1 MTAFRGMAR
10 DLEPLF
16 SPRSVAIVGAS
27 DDPAKWGN
35 WLGRGALRGEHRRPV
50 YLVNRNG
57 GTVLDRPAY
66 ASLHELPDAPEL
78 VVISVPAAAFEQTV
92 DDALAVGARA
102 LVGITAGLGEL
113 GPEAQARERD
123 LVERVRA
130 AGAMLLGPNC
140 LGVFDAGSDL
150 GLASNEFPPG
160 SIGLISQ
167 SGNLALELG
176 ILAREVGMGFS
187 RFASVGNQS
196 DVDLAELVASFAAHE
211 ATELIAIYAEDFS
224 DGRAFVDAAAAAST
238 PVVLLTV
245 GRSAASIRAAASHT
259 GALVSDVAV
268 VEAACRSAGAHMVS
282 TPGEMIDL
290 AQALLRAHP
299 LAGPR
304 IAVVGDGGGHGAIA
318 CDVAAEAGLDLPI
331 LSNELASE
339 LAASLPPTASTRNP
353 VDLAGG
359 GEQDFFSYAR
369 VARAVLASGEVDG
382 VLLTGYF
389 GGYSQY
395 SDDFAGQEAEVARQV
410 AEAAREAGRPLVAQT
425 MYSGS
430 PTAEVLRT
438 GGVPVYPGIAAAVA
452 ALAALAPHP
461 AAPGAPAMPP
471 ARELPDVDG
480 YFGARSLLEAAG
492 IRFAAARSAAGDD
505 EAEAAAAEL
514 GYPVVLKAL
523 GLLHKSDAGGV
534 AVGIP
539 GPEELRAAVA
549 DMRRRLDPPGYSVER
564 MAPVGDGVELIVGAG
579 RDPRFGPVAA
589 VGLGGIYTEIFGD
602 VAVGLAPLDVA
613 EAERMLFSL
622 RGAALLAG
630 ARGRPPCDVR
640 AAAEAAVALSRVAAA
655 HPSVAEIEINPLL
668 VTPDGA
674 VALDARVIENGLTD
688 AG

>member
-1 MTAFRGMAR
+1 VTALGGMAR

-16 SPRSVAIVGAS
+16 APRSVAIVGAS

-66 ASLHELPDAPEL
+66 ASLHDLPDAPEL
-78 VVISVPAAAFEQTV
+78 VVISVPAAAFEQAV

-140 LGVFDAGSDL
+140 LGVFDASSDL

-176 ILAREVGMGFS
+176 ILARAVEMGFS

-196 DVDLAELVASFAAHE
+196 DVDLAELIASFAAHE
-211 ATELIAIYAEDFS
+211 ATELIAVYAEDFS
-224 DGRAFVDAAAAAST
+224 DGRAFVDAAAAADT

-268 VEAACRSAGAHMVS
+268 VEAACRSAGAYLVS

-290 AQALLRAHP
+290 AQALLRARP

-331 LSNELASE
+331 LSNELAAE
-339 LAASLPPTASTRNP
+339 LAASLPSTASTRNP

-369 VARAVLASGEVDG
+369 VARTVLASGEVDG

-395 SDDFAGQEAEVARQV
+395 SDDFAGQEGEVARQV
-410 AEAAREAGRPLVAQT
+410 AEAARDTGRPLIAQT
-425 MYSGS
+425 MYADS
-430 PTAEVLRT
+430 PTAAVLRA
-438 GGVPVYPGIAAAVA
+438 GGVPVYPGIAAAA
-452 ALAALAPHP
+452 GALAALVPRP
-461 AAPGAPAMPP
+461 AAPGSPVLPA
-471 ARELPDVDG
+471 ARALPDLDG

-492 IRFAAARSAAGDD
+492 IGFVAARKVTADAD
-505 EAEAAAAEL
+505 AEAAAGEV

-534 AVGIP
+534 VVAIS
-539 GPEELRAAVA
+539 GPDELRKAVA

-589 VGLGGIYTEIFGD
+589 VGLGGIHTEIFGD

-613 EAERMLFSL
+613 EAERMLYSL
-622 RGAALLAG
+622 RGAPLLAG
-630 ARGRPPCDVR
+630 ARGQAPCDVR

-655 HPSVAEIEINPLL
+655 HPAVAEIEINPLL
-668 VTPDGA
+668 VMADGA
-674 VALDARVIENGLTD
+674 VALDARVIEIAAAD

>member
-1 MTAFRGMAR
+1 MAR

-16 SPRSVAIVGAS
+16 APRSVAIVGAS

-50 YLVNRNG
+50 YMVNRNG
-57 GTVLDRPAY
+57 GTILDRPAY
-66 ASLHELPDAPEL
+66 ASLHDLPDAPEL
-78 VVISVPAAAFEQTV
+78 VVIAVPAAAFEQAV

-113 GPEAQARERD
+113 GPEAQARERA

-140 LGVFDAGSDL
+140 LGVFDATSDL

-176 ILAREVGMGFS
+176 ILARAADMGFS
-187 RFASVGNQS
+187 RFASVGNQA
-196 DVDLAELVASFAAHE
+196 DLDLAELVASFAAHE
-211 ATELIAIYAEDFS
+211 GTELIAVYAEDFS

-238 PVVLLTV
+238 PVILLTV
-245 GRSAASIRAAASHT
+245 GRSDASIRAAVSHT
-259 GALVSDVAV
+259 GALVSDVSV
-268 VEAACRSAGAHMVS
+268 VEAACRSAGAHLVS

-290 AQALLRAHP
+290 AQALLRARP

-304 IAVVGDGGGHGAIA
+304 VAVIGDGGGHGAIA
-318 CDVAAEAGLDLPI
+318 CDVAATAGLDLPL
-331 LSNELASE
+331 LSNELAGR
-339 LAASLPPTASTRNP
+339 LAASLPHTAATRNP

-369 VARAVLASGEVDG
+369 VARAVLESGEIDA

-395 SDDFAGQEAEVARQV
+395 SDEFAGQEADVAREVARA
-410 AEAAREAGRPLVAQT
+410 AEESGRPLVAQT
-425 MYSGS
+425 MYADS
-430 PTAEVLRT
+430 PTAAVLRA
-438 GGVPVYPGIAAAVA
+438 GSVPVYSGIESAVA
-452 ALAALAPHP
+452 VLAALLPRP
-461 AAPGAPAMPP
+461 PAPGSP
-471 ARELPDVDG
+471 ELPEQRPLPELDG
-480 YFGARSLLEAAG
+480 YFGARALLEAAG
-492 IRFAAARSAAGDD
+492 IEFVAARSVPAGGDV
-505 EAEAAAAEL
+505 EAAAGEL
-514 GYPVVLKAL
+514 GYPVVVKAL
-523 GLLHKSDAGGV
+523 GTLHKSDVGGV
-534 AVGIP
+534 VVGIA
-539 GPEELRAAVA
+539 GPDELRAAVA
-549 DMRRRLDPPGYSVER
+549 DLRRRLDPPGFSVER
-564 MAPVGDGVELIVGAG
+564 VAPVHEGVELIVGAG

-613 EAERMLFSL
+613 EAERMLYSL
-622 RGAALLAG
+622 RGAPLMAG

-640 AAAEAAVALSRVAAA
+640 AAAEAAVALSRVAAS
-655 HPSVAEIEINPLL
+655 HPGIAEIEINPLL

-674 VALDARVIENGLTD
+674 VALDARVIEIDGTN

>member
-1 MTAFRGMAR
+1 MAR

-16 SPRSVAIVGAS
+16 APRSVAIVGAS

-50 YLVNRNG
+50 YMVNRNG
-57 GTVLDRPAY
+57 GTILDRPAY
-66 ASLHELPDAPEL
+66 ASLHDLPDAPEL
-78 VVISVPAAAFEQTV
+78 VVIAVPAAAFEQAV

-113 GPEAQARERD
+113 GPEAQARERA

-140 LGVFDAGSDL
+140 LGVFDATSDL

-176 ILAREVGMGFS
+176 ILARAADMGFS
-187 RFASVGNQS
+187 RFASVGNQA
-196 DVDLAELVASFAAHE
+196 DLDLAELVASFAAHE
-211 ATELIAIYAEDFS
+211 GTELIAVYAEDFS

-238 PVVLLTV
+238 PVILLTV
-245 GRSAASIRAAASHT
+245 GRSDASIRAAVSHT
-259 GALVSDVAV
+259 GALVSDVSV
-268 VEAACRSAGAHMVS
+268 VEAACRSAGAHLVS

-290 AQALLRAHP
+290 AQALLRARP

-304 IAVVGDGGGHGAIA
+304 VAVIGDGGGHGAIA
-318 CDVAAEAGLDLPI
+318 CDVAATAGLDLPL
-331 LSNELASE
+331 LSNELAGR
-339 LAASLPPTASTRNP
+339 LAASLPHTAATRNP

-369 VARAVLASGEVDG
+369 VARAVLESGEIDA

-395 SDDFAGQEAEVARQV
+395 SDEFAGQEADVAREVARA
-410 AEAAREAGRPLVAQT
+410 AEESGRPLVAQT
-425 MYSGS
+425 MYADS
-430 PTAEVLRT
+430 PTAAVLRA
-438 GGVPVYPGIAAAVA
+438 GSVPVYSGIQSAVA
-452 ALAALAPHP
+452 VLAALLPRP
-461 AAPGAPAMPP
+461 PAPGSP
-471 ARELPDVDG
+471 ELPEQRPLPELDG
-480 YFGARSLLEAAG
+480 YFGARALLEAAG
-492 IRFAAARSAAGDD
+492 IEFVAARSVPAGGDV
-505 EAEAAAAEL
+505 EAAAGEL
-514 GYPVVLKAL
+514 GYPVVVKAL
-523 GLLHKSDAGGV
+523 GTLHKSDVGGV
-534 AVGIP
+534 VVGIA
-539 GPEELRAAVA
+539 GPDELRAAVA
-549 DMRRRLDPPGYSVER
+549 DLRRRLDPPGFSVER
-564 MAPVGDGVELIVGAG
+564 VAPVHEGVELIVGAG

-613 EAERMLFSL
+613 EAERMLYSL
-622 RGAALLAG
+622 RGAPLMAG

-640 AAAEAAVALSRVAAA
+640 AAAEAAVSALSRRRFASGHRRDRDQSAARDTGRGRRA
-655 HPSVAEIEINPLL
+655 
-668 VTPDGA
+668 GR
-674 VALDARVIENGLTD
+674 ARD
-688 AG
+688 RD

>member
-1 MTAFRGMAR
+1 MAR

-16 SPRSVAIVGAS
+16 APRSVAIVGAS

-66 ASLHELPDAPEL
+66 ASLHDLPDAPEL

-140 LGVFDAGSDL
+140 LGVYDAGSDL

-176 ILAREVGMGFS
+176 ILARAVEMGFS

-211 ATELIAIYAEDFS
+211 GTELIAVYAEDFS

-268 VEAACRSAGAHMVS
+268 VEAACRAAGAHLVS

-290 AQALLRAHP
+290 AQVLLRARP

-318 CDVAAEAGLDLPI
+318 CDIAAAAGLDLPI
-331 LSNELASE
+331 LSNGLAAE

-369 VARAVLASGEVDG
+369 VARTVLGSGEVDG

-395 SDDFAGQEAEVARQV
+395 SDDFAAQEAEVARDV
-410 AEAAREAGRPLVAQT
+410 ARAAAETGRPLVAQT
-425 MYSGS
+425 MYSDS
-430 PTAEVLRT
+430 PTAAVLRA
-438 GGVPVYPGIAAAVA
+438 GGVPVYPGIAAAA
-452 ALAALAPHP
+452 TALAALGPRP
-461 AAPGAPAMPP
+461 PAPGAPVLPP
-471 ARELPDVDG
+471 ARALPDVDG

-492 IRFAAARSAAGDD
+492 IAFVAARSVADAA

-514 GYPVVLKAL
+514 GYPVVVKAL

-534 AVGIP
+534 AVGIA

-549 DMRRRLDPPGYSVER
+549 GMRRRLDPPGYSVER
-564 MAPVGDGVELIVGAG
+564 MAPVREGVELIVGAG

-602 VAVGLAPLDVA
+602 VAVGLAPLDAA
-613 EAERMLFSL
+613 EAERMLYSL
-622 RGAALLAG
+622 RGAPLLVG
-630 ARGRPPCDVR
+630 ARGRQPCDVR
-640 AAAEAAVALSRVAAA
+640 AAAEAAAALSRVAAA
-655 HPSVAEIEINPLL
+655 HPAIAEIEINPLL

-674 VALDARVIENGLTD
+674 VALDARVIENGVTD

>member
-1 MTAFRGMAR
+1 MAR

-16 SPRSVAIVGAS
+16 APRSVAIVGAS

-50 YLVNRNG
+50 YMVNRNG
-57 GTVLDRPAY
+57 GTILDRPAY
-66 ASLHELPDAPEL
+66 ASLHDLPDAPEL
-78 VVISVPAAAFEQTV
+78 VVIAVPAAAFEQAV

-113 GPEAQARERD
+113 GPEAQARERA

-140 LGVFDAGSDL
+140 LGVFDATSDL
-150 GLASNEFPPG
+150 GLASNEFPAG

-176 ILAREVGMGFS
+176 ILARAVDMGFS
-187 RFASVGNQS
+187 RFASVGNQA

-211 ATELIAIYAEDFS
+211 GTELIAVYAEDFS

-238 PVVLLTV
+238 PVILLTV
-245 GRSAASIRAAASHT
+245 GRSDASIRAAVSHT
-259 GALVSDVAV
+259 GALVSDVSV
-268 VEAACRSAGAHMVS
+268 VEAACRSAGTHLVS
-282 TPGEMIDL
+282 TPSEMIDL
-290 AQALLRAHP
+290 AQALLRARP

-304 IAVVGDGGGHGAIA
+304 VAVVGDGGGHGAVA
-318 CDVAAEAGLDLPI
+318 CDVAATAGLELPL
-331 LSNELASE
+331 LSHELADR
-339 LAASLPPTASTRNP
+339 LAASLPHTAATRNP

-369 VARAVLASGEVDG
+369 VARAVLESGEVDA

-395 SDDFAGQEAEVARQV
+395 SDEFAGQEADVAREVARA
-410 AEAAREAGRPLVAQT
+410 AEESGRPLVAQT
-425 MYSGS
+425 MYADS
-430 PTAEVLRT
+430 PTAAVLRA
-438 GGVPVYPGIAAAVA
+438 GSVPVYSSIESAVA
-452 ALAALAPHP
+452 VLAALLPRP
-461 AAPGAPAMPP
+461 PAPGSP
-471 ARELPDVDG
+471 ELPAQRPLPELDG
-480 YFGARSLLEAAG
+480 YFGARALLGAAG
-492 IRFAAARSAAGDD
+492 IEFVAARSVPAGGDV
-505 EAEAAAAEL
+505 EAVAGEL
-514 GYPVVLKAL
+514 GYPVVVKAL
-523 GLLHKSDAGGV
+523 GTLHKSDVGGV
-534 AVGIP
+534 VVGIA
-539 GPEELRAAVA
+539 GPDELRAAVA
-549 DMRRRLDPPGYSVER
+549 DLRRRLDPPGFSVER
-564 MAPVGDGVELIVGAG
+564 MAPVHDGLELIVGAG

-613 EAERMLFSL
+613 EAERMLYSL
-622 RGAALLAG
+622 RGAPLLAG

-640 AAAEAAVALSRVAAA
+640 AAAEAAVALSRVAAS
-655 HPSVAEIEINPLL
+655 HPGIAEIEINPLL

-674 VALDARVIENGLTD
+674 VALDARVIEIGRTD

>member
-1 MTAFRGMAR
+1 MAR

-16 SPRSVAIVGAS
+16 APRSVAIVGAS

-50 YLVNRNG
+50 YMVNRNG
-57 GTVLDRPAY
+57 GTILDRPAY
-66 ASLHELPDAPEL
+66 ASLHDLPDAPEL
-78 VVISVPAAAFEQTV
+78 VVIAVPAAAFEQAV

-113 GPEAQARERD
+113 GPEAQARERA

-140 LGVFDAGSDL
+140 LGVFDATSDL

-176 ILAREVGMGFS
+176 ILARAADMGFS
-187 RFASVGNQS
+187 RFASVGNQA
-196 DVDLAELVASFAAHE
+196 DLDLAEIVASFAAHE
-211 ATELIAIYAEDFS
+211 GTELIAVYAEDFS

-238 PVVLLTV
+238 PVILLTV
-245 GRSAASIRAAASHT
+245 GRSDASIRAAVSHT
-259 GALVSDVAV
+259 GALVSDVSV
-268 VEAACRSAGAHMVS
+268 VEAACRSAGAHLVS

-290 AQALLRAHP
+290 AQALLRARP

-304 IAVVGDGGGHGAIA
+304 VAVVGDGGGHGAIA
-318 CDVAAEAGLDLPI
+318 CDVAATAGLDLPL
-331 LSNELASE
+331 LSPELAGR
-339 LAASLPPTASTRNP
+339 LAESLPPTAATRNP

-369 VARAVLASGEVDG
+369 VARSLLESGEVDA

-395 SDDFAGQEAEVARQV
+395 SDEFAGQEAEVAREV
-410 AEAAREAGRPLVAQT
+410 ARAAEDTGRPLVAQT
-425 MYSGS
+425 MYADS
-430 PTAEVLRT
+430 PTAAVLRA
-438 GGVPVYPGIAAAVA
+438 GSVPVYPSIESAVA
-452 ALAALAPHP
+452 ALAALLPRP
-461 AAPGAPAMPP
+461 PAPGSP
-471 ARELPDVDG
+471 ELPAERPLPELDG
-480 YFGARSLLEAAG
+480 YFGARALLEAAG
-492 IRFAAARSAAGDD
+492 IEFIAARSVVAGGDV
-505 EAEAAAAEL
+505 EAAAAEL
-514 GYPVVLKAL
+514 GYPVVVKAL
-523 GLLHKSDAGGV
+523 GTLHKSDAGGV
-534 AVGIP
+534 VVGIA
-539 GPEELRAAVA
+539 GPDELRATVA
-549 DMRRRLDPPGYSVER
+549 DLRRRLAPPGFSVER
-564 MAPVGDGVELIVGAG
+564 MAPVHEGVELIVGAG

-622 RGAALLAG
+622 RGAPLLAG

-640 AAAEAAVALSRVAAA
+640 AAAEAASALSRVAAL
-655 HPSVAEIEINPLL
+655 HPGIAEIEINPLL

-674 VALDARVIENGLTD
+674 VALDARVIEIGGTN

>member
-1 MTAFRGMAR
+1 MAR

-16 SPRSVAIVGAS
+16 APRSVAIVGAS

-50 YLVNRNG
+50 YMVNRNG
-57 GTVLDRPAY
+57 GTILDRKAY
-66 ASLHELPDAPEL
+66 ASLHDLPDAPEL
-78 VVISVPAAAFEQTV
+78 VVIAVPAAAFERAV

-113 GPEAQARERD
+113 GPEAQIRERA

-140 LGVFDAGSDL
+140 LGVFDATSDL

-176 ILAREVGMGFS
+176 ILARAADMGFS
-187 RFASVGNQS
+187 RFASVGNQA
-196 DVDLAELVASFAAHE
+196 DVDLAELIASFAAHDG
-211 ATELIAIYAEDFS
+211 TELIAVYAEDFS

-238 PVVLLTV
+238 PVILLTV
-245 GRSAASIRAAASHT
+245 GRSDASIRAAVSHT
-259 GALVSDVAV
+259 GALVSDVSV
-268 VEAACRSAGAHMVS
+268 VEAACRSAGAYLVS

-290 AQALLRAHP
+290 AQALLRARP

-304 IAVVGDGGGHGAIA
+304 VAVVGDGGGHGAVA
-318 CDVAAEAGLDLPI
+318 CDVAATAGLELPL
-331 LSNELASE
+331 LSTELAGR
-339 LAASLPPTASTRNP
+339 LAASLPHTAATRNP

-369 VARAVLASGEVDG
+369 VARSVLESDEVDA

-395 SDDFAGQEAEVARQV
+395 SDEFAGQEADVAREVARA
-410 AEAAREAGRPLVAQT
+410 AEETGRPLVAQT
-425 MYSGS
+425 MYADS
-430 PTAEVLRT
+430 PTAAVLRA
-438 GGVPVYPGIAAAVA
+438 GSVPVYPSIESAVA
-452 ALAALAPHP
+452 ALAALLPRP
-461 AAPGAPAMPP
+461 PAPGSP
-471 ARELPDVDG
+471 ELPAERPLPAVDG
-480 YFGARSLLEAAG
+480 YVGARALLEAAG
-492 IRFAAARSAAGDD
+492 IEFVAARSVSTGGDI
-505 EAEAAAAEL
+505 EAAAAEL
-514 GYPVVLKAL
+514 GYPVVVKAL
-523 GLLHKSDAGGV
+523 GTLHKSDVGGV
-534 AVGIP
+534 VVGIA
-539 GPEELRAAVA
+539 GPDELRAAVA
-549 DMRRRLDPPGYSVER
+549 DLRHRLDPPGFSVER
-564 MAPVGDGVELIVGAG
+564 VAPVNEGIELIIGAG

-613 EAERMLFSL
+613 EAERMLYSL
-622 RGAALLAG
+622 RGAPLLAG
-630 ARGRPPCDVR
+630 ARGRQPCDVR
-640 AAAEAAVALSRVAAA
+640 AAAEAAVALSRVAAS
-655 HPSVAEIEINPLL
+655 HPDIAEIEINPLL

-674 VALDARVIENGLTD
+674 VALDARVIEI
-688 AG
+688 AGTNAG

>member
-1 MTAFRGMAR
+1 MAR

-16 SPRSVAIVGAS
+16 APRSVAIVGAS

-57 GTVLDRPAY
+57 GTILDRPAY
-66 ASLHELPDAPEL
+66 ASLHDLPDAPEL
-78 VVISVPAAAFEQTV
+78 VVIAVPAAAFEQAV

-113 GPEAQARERD
+113 GPEAQVRERA

-140 LGVFDAGSDL
+140 LGVFDATSDL

-176 ILAREVGMGFS
+176 ILARAADMGFS
-187 RFASVGNQS
+187 RFASVGNQA

-211 ATELIAIYAEDFS
+211 GTELIAVYAEDFS
-224 DGRAFVDAAAAAST
+224 DGRAFVDAAAAASI
-238 PVVLLTV
+238 PVILLTV
-245 GRSAASIRAAASHT
+245 GRSDASIRAAVSHT
-259 GALVSDVAV
+259 GALVSDVSV
-268 VEAACRSAGAHMVS
+268 VEAACRSAGAHLVS

-290 AQALLRAHP
+290 AQALLRARP

-304 IAVVGDGGGHGAIA
+304 VAVVGDGGGHGAIA
-318 CDVAAEAGLDLPI
+318 CDVAATAGLELPL
-331 LSNELASE
+331 LSPELAGL
-339 LAASLPPTASTRNP
+339 LAASLPHTAATRNP

-369 VARAVLASGEVDG
+369 VARSVLESGEVDA

-395 SDDFAGQEAEVARQV
+395 SDEFAGQEADVARQV
-410 AEAAREAGRPLVAQT
+410 ARAAEDTGRPLVAQT
-425 MYSGS
+425 MYAGS
-430 PTAEVLRT
+430 PTAAVLRA
-438 GGVPVYPGIAAAVA
+438 GSVPVYPSIESAVA
-452 ALAALAPHP
+452 VLAALLPR
-461 AAPGAPAMPP
+461 PP
-471 ARELPDVDG
+471 AHGSPELPAERPLPELDG
-480 YFGARSLLEAAG
+480 YFGARALLEAAG
-492 IRFAAARSAAGDD
+492 IEFVAARRVAAGGDV
-505 EAEAAAAEL
+505 EAAAAEL
-514 GYPVVLKAL
+514 GYPVVVKAL
-523 GLLHKSDAGGV
+523 GTLHKSDVGGV
-534 AVGIP
+534 VVGIA
-539 GPEELRAAVA
+539 GPDELRAAVA
-549 DMRRRLDPPGYSVER
+549 DLRRRLDPPGFSVER
-564 MAPVGDGVELIVGAG
+564 MAPVHEGLELIVGAG

-622 RGAALLAG
+622 RGAPLLLG

-640 AAAEAAVALSRVAAA
+640 AAAGAAVALSRVAAS
-655 HPSVAEIEINPLL
+655 HPGIAEIEINPLL

-674 VALDARVIENGLTD
+674 VALDARVIEN
-688 AG
+688 AGTNAG

>member
-1 MTAFRGMAR
+1 MAR

-16 SPRSVAIVGAS
+16 APRSVAIVGAS

-35 WLGRGALRGEHRRPV
+35 WLGRGALSGEHRRPV

-66 ASLHELPDAPEL
+66 ASLHDLPDAPEL
-78 VVISVPAAAFEQTV
+78 VVISVPAAAFEQAV

-113 GPEAQARERD
+113 GPEAQARERA

-140 LGVFDAGSDL
+140 LGVYDASSDL

-176 ILAREVGMGFS
+176 ILAREVELGFS

-211 ATELIAIYAEDFS
+211 ATELIAIYAEDFR

-245 GRSAASIRAAASHT
+245 GRSAASVRAAASHT
-259 GALVSDVAV
+259 GALVSDVSV
-268 VEAACRSAGAHMVS
+268 VEAACRAAGAYLVS

-290 AQALLRAHP
+290 AQALLRARP
-299 LAGPR
+299 LSGPR
-304 IAVVGDGGGHGAIA
+304 VAVVGDGGGHGAIA
-318 CDVAAEAGLDLPI
+318 CDVASAAGLDLPL
-331 LSNELASE
+331 LSVDLAARLAS
-339 LAASLPPTASTRNP
+339 ALPPTAATRNP

-359 GEQDFFSYAR
+359 GEQDFHSYAR
-369 VARAVLASGEVDG
+369 VAHAVLGSGEVDG

-395 SDDFAGQEAEVARQV
+395 SGDFAAQEADVAHEVVRAVQ
-410 AEAAREAGRPLVAQT
+410 ETGRPLVAQT
-425 MYSGS
+425 MYHDS
-430 PTAEVLRT
+430 PTAAVLRA
-438 GGVPVYPGIAAAVA
+438 GGVPVYPGIAAAVG
-452 ALAALAPHP
+452 ALAALRPRPP
-461 AAPGAPAMPP
+461 AAGAPQVPP
-471 ARELPDVDG
+471 ARPLPEAGG
-480 YFGARSLLEAAG
+480 YFGARAILEAAG
-492 IRFAAARSAAGDD
+492 IAFAAARSVPVDGD
-505 EAEAAAAEL
+505 AEAAAEEV

-534 AVGIP
+534 VVGIA
-539 GPEELRAAVA
+539 GPDELRAAVA

-564 MAPVGDGVELIVGAG
+564 MAPVGDGVELIVGAR
-579 RDPRFGPVAA
+579 RDPRFGSVAA
-589 VGLGGIYTEIFGD
+589 VGLGGIYAELFSD

-613 EAERMLFSL
+613 EAERMLRSL

-630 ARGRPPCDVR
+630 ARGRPAFDVR
-640 AAAEAAVALSRVAAA
+640 AAAEAAAALSGVAAA
-655 HPSVAEIEINPLL
+655 HPGIAEIEVNPLL

-674 VALDARVIENGLTD
+674 VALDARVIEIGAAD
-688 AG
+688 AR

>member
-1 MTAFRGMAR
+1 MAR

-16 SPRSVAIVGAS
+16 APRSVAIVGAS

-50 YLVNRNG
+50 YMVNRNG
-57 GTVLDRPAY
+57 GTILDRPAY
-66 ASLHELPDAPEL
+66 ASLHDIPDAPEL
-78 VVISVPAAAFEQTV
+78 VVIAVPAAAFEQAV

-113 GPEAQARERD
+113 GPEAQARERA

-140 LGVFDAGSDL
+140 LGVFDATSDL

-176 ILAREVGMGFS
+176 ILARAADMGFS
-187 RFASVGNQS
+187 RFASVGNQA
-196 DVDLAELVASFAAHE
+196 DLDLAELIASFAAHE
-211 ATELIAIYAEDFS
+211 GTELIAVYAEDFS
-224 DGRAFVDAAAAAST
+224 DGRAFVDAAAAAAT

-245 GRSAASIRAAASHT
+245 GRSDASIRAAVSHT
-259 GALVSDVAV
+259 GALVSDVSV
-268 VEAACRSAGAHMVS
+268 VEAACRSAGAHLVS

-290 AQALLRAHP
+290 AQALLRARP

-304 IAVVGDGGGHGAIA
+304 VAVIGDGGGHGAIA
-318 CDVAAEAGLDLPI
+318 CDVAATAGLDLPL
-331 LSNELASE
+331 LSNELAGR
-339 LAASLPPTASTRNP
+339 LAASLPHTAATRNP

-369 VARAVLASGEVDG
+369 VARAVLESGEIDA

-395 SDDFAGQEAEVARQV
+395 SDEFAGQEAEVAREV
-410 AEAAREAGRPLVAQT
+410 ARAAEESGRPLVAQT
-425 MYSGS
+425 MYADS
-430 PTAEVLRT
+430 PTAAVLRA
-438 GGVPVYPGIAAAVA
+438 GSVPVYSSIESAVA
-452 ALAALAPHP
+452 VLAALLPRP
-461 AAPGAPAMPP
+461 PAPGSP
-471 ARELPDVDG
+471 ELPEQRPLPELDG
-480 YFGARSLLEAAG
+480 YFGARALLEAAG
-492 IRFAAARSAAGDD
+492 IEFVAARSVPAGGDV
-505 EAEAAAAEL
+505 EAAAGEL
-514 GYPVVLKAL
+514 GYPVVVKAL
-523 GLLHKSDAGGV
+523 GTLHKSDVGGV
-534 AVGIP
+534 VVGIA
-539 GPEELRAAVA
+539 GPDELRAAVA
-549 DMRRRLDPPGYSVER
+549 DLRRRLDPPGFSVER
-564 MAPVGDGVELIVGAG
+564 VAPVHDGVELIVGAG

-613 EAERMLFSL
+613 EAERMLYSL
-622 RGAALLAG
+622 RGAPLMAG

-640 AAAEAAVALSRVAAA
+640 AAAEAAVALSRVAAS
-655 HPSVAEIEINPLL
+655 HPGIAEIEINPLL

-674 VALDARVIENGLTD
+674 VALDARVIEIDGTN

>member
-1 MTAFRGMAR
+1 MAR

-16 SPRSVAIVGAS
+16 APRSVAIVGAS

-35 WLGRGALRGEHRRPV
+35 WLGRGALRGEHRRAV

-57 GTVLDRPAY
+57 GTILDRPAY
-66 ASLHELPDAPEL
+66 ASLRDLPDAPEL

-113 GPEAQARERD
+113 GPEAQARERA

-140 LGVFDAGSDL
+140 LGVYDATSDL

-176 ILAREVGMGFS
+176 ILARAADLGFS
-187 RFASVGNQS
+187 RFASVGNQA
-196 DVDLAELVASFAAHE
+196 DVDLAELVTSFAAHE
-211 ATELIAIYAEDFS
+211 GTELIAIYAEDFN
-224 DGRAFVDAAAAAST
+224 DGRAFVDAAAAASV

-245 GRSAASIRAAASHT
+245 GRSAASIRAAVSHT

-268 VEAACRSAGAHMVS
+268 VEAACRSAGAYLVS

-290 AQALLRAHP
+290 AQALLRSGP
-299 LAGPR
+299 LAGPS
-304 IAVVGDGGGHGAIA
+304 IAVIGDGGGHGAIA
-318 CDVAAEAGLDLPI
+318 CDIAAAAGLELPI
-331 LSNELASE
+331 LSQDLAAA
-339 LAASLPPTASTRNP
+339 LAASLPPTAATRNP

-369 VARAVLASGEVDG
+369 VARAVLESGEVDG
-382 VLLTGYF
+382 ALLTGYF

-395 SDDFAGQEAEVARQV
+395 SDGFARQEADVAHEVARA
-410 AEAAREAGRPLVAQT
+410 AEETGRPLVAQT
-425 MYSGS
+425 MYADSS
-430 PTAEVLRT
+430 TAAVLRA
-438 GGVPVYPGIAAAVA
+438 GGVPVYPRIESAVA
-452 ALAALAPHP
+452 ALSALLPRSPASGAPELP
-461 AAPGAPAMPP
+461 AARALPP
-471 ARELPDVDG
+471 VDG

-492 IRFAAARSAAGDD
+492 IEFAAARSVASAG

-523 GLLHKSDAGGV
+523 GTLHKSDVGGV
-534 AVGIP
+534 VVGIA
-539 GPEELRAAVA
+539 EVDELRAAVD
-549 DMRRRLDPPGYSVER
+549 DMRRRLDPPGFSVER
-564 MAPVGDGVELIVGAG
+564 MAPVGDGVELIIGVG

-589 VGLGGIYTEIFGD
+589 IGLGGIYTEFFGD
-602 VAVGLAPLDVA
+602 VAVGLAPLGVD
-613 EAERMLFSL
+613 EAERMLLWL
-622 RGAALLAG
+622 RGAPLLVG

-640 AAAEAAVALSRVAAA
+640 AAAEAAARLSDVAAA
-655 HPSVAEIEINPLL
+655 HPAIAEIEINPLL
-668 VTPDGA
+668 VTPGGA
-674 VALDARVIENGLTD
+674 VALDARVIENGETD

>member
-1 MTAFRGMAR
+1 MAR

-16 SPRSVAIVGAS
+16 APRSVAIVGAS

-57 GTVLDRPAY
+57 GTILDRPAY
-66 ASLHELPDAPEL
+66 ASLHDLPDAPEL
-78 VVISVPAAAFEQTV
+78 VVIAVPAAAFEQAV

-113 GPEAQARERD
+113 GPEAQVRERA

-140 LGVFDAGSDL
+140 LGVFDATSDL

-176 ILAREVGMGFS
+176 ILARAADMGFS
-187 RFASVGNQS
+187 RFASVGNQA

-211 ATELIAIYAEDFS
+211 GTELIAVYAEDFS
-224 DGRAFVDAAAAAST
+224 DGRAFVDAAAAASV
-238 PVVLLTV
+238 PVILLTV
-245 GRSAASIRAAASHT
+245 GRSDASIRAAVSHT
-259 GALVSDVAV
+259 GALVSDVSV
-268 VEAACRSAGAHMVS
+268 VEAACRSAGAHLVS

-290 AQALLRAHP
+290 AQALLRARP

-304 IAVVGDGGGHGAIA
+304 VAVVGDGGGHGAIA
-318 CDVAAEAGLDLPI
+318 CDVAATAGLELPL
-331 LSNELASE
+331 LSPELAGH
-339 LAASLPPTASTRNP
+339 LAASLPHTAATRNP

-369 VARAVLASGEVDG
+369 VARSVLESGEVDA

-395 SDDFAGQEAEVARQV
+395 SDEFAGQEADVARQV
-410 AEAAREAGRPLVAQT
+410 ARAAEDTGRPLVAQT
-425 MYSGS
+425 MYADS
-430 PTAEVLRT
+430 PTAAVLRA
-438 GGVPVYPGIAAAVA
+438 GSVPVYPSIESAVA
-452 ALAALAPHP
+452 VLAALLPR
-461 AAPGAPAMPP
+461 PP
-471 ARELPDVDG
+471 AHGSPELPVERPLPELDG
-480 YFGARSLLEAAG
+480 YFGARALLEAAG
-492 IRFAAARSAAGDD
+492 IEFVAARRVAAGGDV
-505 EAEAAAAEL
+505 EAAAAEL
-514 GYPVVLKAL
+514 GYPVVVKAL
-523 GLLHKSDAGGV
+523 ATLHKSDVGGV
-534 AVGIP
+534 VVGIA
-539 GPEELRAAVA
+539 GPDELRAAVA
-549 DMRRRLDPPGYSVER
+549 DLRRRLDPPGFSVER
-564 MAPVGDGVELIVGAG
+564 MAPVHEGLELIVGAG

-602 VAVGLAPLDVA
+602 LAVGLAPLDVA

-622 RGAALLAG
+622 RGAPLLLG

-640 AAAEAAVALSRVAAA
+640 AAAEAAVALSRVAAS
-655 HPSVAEIEINPLL
+655 HPAIAEIEINPLL

-674 VALDARVIENGLTD
+674 VALDARVIENGGTN

>member
-1 MTAFRGMAR
+1 MAR

-16 SPRSVAIVGAS
+16 APRSVAIVGAS

-50 YLVNRNG
+50 YMVNRNG
-57 GTVLDRPAY
+57 GTILERKAY
-66 ASLHELPDAPEL
+66 ASLHDLPGAPEL
-78 VVISVPAAAFEQTV
+78 VVIAVPAAAFEQAV

-113 GPEAQARERD
+113 GPEAQDRERA

-140 LGVFDAGSDL
+140 LGVFDATSDL

-176 ILAREVGMGFS
+176 ILARAADMGFS
-187 RFASVGNQS
+187 RFASVGNQA
-196 DVDLAELVASFAAHE
+196 DVDLAELIASFAAHDG
-211 ATELIAIYAEDFS
+211 TELIAVYAEDFS

-238 PVVLLTV
+238 PVILLTV
-245 GRSAASIRAAASHT
+245 GRSDASIRAAVSHT
-259 GALVSDVAV
+259 GALVSDVSV
-268 VEAACRSAGAHMVS
+268 VEAACRSAGAYVVS

-290 AQALLRAHP
+290 AQALLRARP

-304 IAVVGDGGGHGAIA
+304 VAVVGDGGGHGAVA
-318 CDVAAEAGLDLPI
+318 CDVAATAGLELPL
-331 LSNELASE
+331 LSPELAGR
-339 LAASLPPTASTRNP
+339 LAASLPHTAATRNP

-369 VARAVLASGEVDG
+369 VARSVLESDEVDA

-395 SDDFAGQEAEVARQV
+395 SDEFAGQEADVAREVARA
-410 AEAAREAGRPLVAQT
+410 AEETGRPLVAQT
-425 MYSGS
+425 MYADS
-430 PTAEVLRT
+430 PTAAVLRA
-438 GGVPVYPGIAAAVA
+438 GGVPVYPSIESAVA
-452 ALAALAPHP
+452 ALAALLPRP
-461 AAPGAPAMPP
+461 PAPGSPKLPAEQPLP
-471 ARELPDVDG
+471 AVDG
-480 YFGARSLLEAAG
+480 YFGARALLEAAG
-492 IRFAAARSAAGDD
+492 IEFVAARSVSAGGDV
-505 EAEAAAAEL
+505 EAAAAEL
-514 GYPVVLKAL
+514 GYPVVVKAL
-523 GLLHKSDAGGV
+523 GTLHKSDVGGV
-534 AVGIP
+534 VVGIA
-539 GPEELRAAVA
+539 GPDELRAAVA
-549 DMRRRLDPPGYSVER
+549 DLRRRLDPPGFSVER
-564 MAPVGDGVELIVGAG
+564 VAPVDAGIELIIGAG

-602 VAVGLAPLDVA
+602 VAVGLAPLDVR
-613 EAERMLFSL
+613 EAERMLYSL
-622 RGAALLAG
+622 RGAPLLAG

-640 AAAEAAVALSRVAAA
+640 AAAEAAVALSRVAAS
-655 HPSVAEIEINPLL
+655 HPDIAEIEINPLL

-674 VALDARVIENGLTD
+674 VALDARVIEI
-688 AG
+688 AGTNTG

>member
-1 MTAFRGMAR
+1 MAR

-16 SPRSVAIVGAS
+16 APRSVAIVGAS

-50 YLVNRNG
+50 YMVNRNG
-57 GTVLDRPAY
+57 GTILDRKAY
-66 ASLHELPDAPEL
+66 ASLHDLPDAPEL
-78 VVISVPAAAFEQTV
+78 VVIAVPAAAFEQAV

-113 GPEAQARERD
+113 GPEAQIRERA

-140 LGVFDAGSDL
+140 LGVFDATSDL

-176 ILAREVGMGFS
+176 ILARAADMGFS
-187 RFASVGNQS
+187 RFASVGNQA
-196 DVDLAELVASFAAHE
+196 DVDLAELIASFAAHDG
-211 ATELIAIYAEDFS
+211 TELIAVYAEDFS

-238 PVVLLTV
+238 PVILLTV
-245 GRSAASIRAAASHT
+245 GRSDASIRAAVSHT
-259 GALVSDVAV
+259 GALVSDVSV
-268 VEAACRSAGAHMVS
+268 VEAACRSAGAYLVS

-290 AQALLRAHP
+290 AQALLRARP

-304 IAVVGDGGGHGAIA
+304 VAVVGDGGGHGAVA
-318 CDVAAEAGLDLPI
+318 CDVAATAGLELPL
-331 LSNELASE
+331 LSTELAGR
-339 LAASLPPTASTRNP
+339 LAASLPHTAATRNP

-369 VARAVLASGEVDG
+369 VARSVLESDEVDA

-395 SDDFAGQEAEVARQV
+395 SDEFAGQEADVAREVARA
-410 AEAAREAGRPLVAQT
+410 AEETGRPLVAQT
-425 MYSGS
+425 MYADS
-430 PTAEVLRT
+430 PTAAVLRA
-438 GGVPVYPGIAAAVA
+438 GSVPVYPSIESAVA
-452 ALAALAPHP
+452 ALAALLPRP
-461 AAPGAPAMPP
+461 PAPGSP
-471 ARELPDVDG
+471 ELPAERPLPAVDG
-480 YFGARSLLEAAG
+480 YFGARALLEAAG
-492 IRFAAARSAAGDD
+492 IEFVAARSVCADGDV
-505 EAEAAAAEL
+505 EAAAAEL
-514 GYPVVLKAL
+514 GYPVVVKAL
-523 GLLHKSDAGGV
+523 GTLHKSDVGGV
-534 AVGIP
+534 VVGIA
-539 GPEELRAAVA
+539 GPDELRAAVA
-549 DMRRRLDPPGYSVER
+549 DLRHRLDPPGFSVER
-564 MAPVGDGVELIVGAG
+564 VAPVNEGIELIIGAG

-613 EAERMLFSL
+613 EAERMLYSL
-622 RGAALLAG
+622 RGAPLLAG
-630 ARGRPPCDVR
+630 ARGRQPCDVR
-640 AAAEAAVALSRVAAA
+640 AAAEAAVALSRVAAS
-655 HPSVAEIEINPLL
+655 HPDIAEIEINPLL

-674 VALDARVIENGLTD
+674 VALDARVIEI
-688 AG
+688 AGTNAG

>member
-1 MTAFRGMAR
+1 MAR

-16 SPRSVAIVGAS
+16 APRSVAIVGAS

-57 GTVLDRPAY
+57 GTILDRPAY
-66 ASLHELPDAPEL
+66 ASLHDLPDAPEL
-78 VVISVPAAAFEQTV
+78 VVIAVPAAAFEQAV

-113 GPEAQARERD
+113 GPEAQVRERA

-140 LGVFDAGSDL
+140 LGVFDATSDL

-176 ILAREVGMGFS
+176 ILARAADMGFS
-187 RFASVGNQS
+187 RFASVGNQA

-211 ATELIAIYAEDFS
+211 GTELIAVYAEDFS
-224 DGRAFVDAAAAAST
+224 DGRAFVDAAAAASV
-238 PVVLLTV
+238 PVILLTV
-245 GRSAASIRAAASHT
+245 GRSDASIRAAVSHT
-259 GALVSDVAV
+259 GALVSDVSV
-268 VEAACRSAGAHMVS
+268 VEAACRSAGAHLVS

-290 AQALLRAHP
+290 AQALLRARP

-304 IAVVGDGGGHGAIA
+304 VAVVGDGGGHGAIA
-318 CDVAAEAGLDLPI
+318 CDVAATAGLELPL
-331 LSNELASE
+331 LSPELAGL
-339 LAASLPPTASTRNP
+339 LAASLPHTAATRNP

-369 VARAVLASGEVDG
+369 VARSVLESGEVDA

-395 SDDFAGQEAEVARQV
+395 SDEFAGQEADVARQV
-410 AEAAREAGRPLVAQT
+410 ARAAEDTGRPLVAQT
-425 MYSGS
+425 MYAGS
-430 PTAEVLRT
+430 PTAAVLRA
-438 GGVPVYPGIAAAVA
+438 GSVPVYPSIESAVA
-452 ALAALAPHP
+452 VLAALLPR
-461 AAPGAPAMPP
+461 PP
-471 ARELPDVDG
+471 AHGSPELPAERPLPELDG
-480 YFGARSLLEAAG
+480 YFGARALLEAAG
-492 IRFAAARSAAGDD
+492 IEFVAARRVAAGGDV
-505 EAEAAAAEL
+505 EAAAAEL
-514 GYPVVLKAL
+514 GYPVVVKAL
-523 GLLHKSDAGGV
+523 ATLHKSDVGGV
-534 AVGIP
+534 VVGIA
-539 GPEELRAAVA
+539 GPDELRAAVA
-549 DMRRRLDPPGYSVER
+549 DLRRRLDPPGFSVER
-564 MAPVGDGVELIVGAG
+564 MAPVHEGLELIVGAG

-622 RGAALLAG
+622 RGAPLLLG

-640 AAAEAAVALSRVAAA
+640 AAAGAAVALSRVAAS
-655 HPSVAEIEINPLL
+655 HPAIAEIEINPLL

-674 VALDARVIENGLTD
+674 VALDARVIENGGTN